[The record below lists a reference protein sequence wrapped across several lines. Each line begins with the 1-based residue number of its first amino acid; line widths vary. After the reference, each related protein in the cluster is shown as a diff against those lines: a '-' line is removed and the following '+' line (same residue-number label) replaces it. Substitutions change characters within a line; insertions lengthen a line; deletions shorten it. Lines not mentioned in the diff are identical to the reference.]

1 MGQPIAN
8 VNGCITVA
16 YIRCSEQFHR
26 KVKVA
31 ASSRGETMQA
41 FVERRLAEVLK
52 VDTGITAGKLGEIPA
67 KEPTYRTENLPRLS
81 DNQITAAQQPEKDET
96 WMQMTTGILHSGN
109 EVAIDAL
116 KHGLRVLDKF
126 VYLDS
131 EEKGAEAAKEPR
143 ESPDDSDFPPPVPS
157 VPELGIESD
166 RKRTRG
172 KRSDKQ
178 AS

>member
-1 MGQPIAN
+1 
-8 VNGCITVA
+8 
-16 YIRCSEQFHR
+16 
-26 KVKVA
+26 
-31 ASSRGETMQA
+31 MQA

-67 KEPTYRTENLPRLS
+67 KEHSKPTPRLS
-81 DNQITAAQQPEKDET
+81 DNQVTAAQQPEKDET

-143 ESPDDSDFPPPVPS
+143 ESPDDGAFPPPVPS